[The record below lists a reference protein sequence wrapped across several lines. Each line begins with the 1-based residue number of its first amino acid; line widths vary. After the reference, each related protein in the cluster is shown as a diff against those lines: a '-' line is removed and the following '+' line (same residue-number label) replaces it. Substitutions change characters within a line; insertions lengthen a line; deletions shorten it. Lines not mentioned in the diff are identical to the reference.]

1 VGSTKKKV
9 LGIAAIGASTAL
21 VLAGCTASSTD
32 SAQMESQQ
40 TTEAY
45 QEASQKAVPY
55 PLAQMNSGGW
65 LERQSLKEHLLR
77 QNDPNAIRYIVLL
90 TNQGQVIA
98 QYTIKGMVFDPN
110 SQMTNDNQL
119 VSGWS
124 GGSSNTYYN
133 EVVNAPGDNGT
144 WGPEAGNAAFFTAQ
158 GVEIQVPI
166 GVSWVE
172 SDAPLDLKSTPLIT
186 LNADA
191 KPSVDHG
198 GAPGGK

>member
-1 VGSTKKKV
+1 MNRKILGVVATAAVST
-9 LGIAAIGASTAL
+9 L
-21 VLAGCTASSTD
+21 VLAGCSASSTD

-40 TTEAY
+40 TTEQY

-55 PLAQMNSGGW
+55 PLPQMKAGGW

-77 QNDPNAIRYIVLL
+77 QNDPNAIRYIVLM
-90 TNQGQVIA
+90 TSQGQVIG

-158 GVEIQVPI
+158 NVEIQVPVGMNWI
-166 GVSWVE
+166 E
-172 SDAPLDLKSTPLIT
+172 SDSPLNITSTPLVT
-186 LNADA
+186 LNANA